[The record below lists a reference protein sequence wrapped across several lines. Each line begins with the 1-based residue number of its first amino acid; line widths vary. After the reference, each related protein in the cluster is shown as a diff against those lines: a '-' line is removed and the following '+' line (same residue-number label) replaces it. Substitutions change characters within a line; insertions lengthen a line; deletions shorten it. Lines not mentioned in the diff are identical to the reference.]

1 MSWRQS
7 EKSASKKIY
16 KVKPQ
21 RFVLLRLF
29 CFAAM
34 WGYGEINR
42 ICRKNYLSSPAGE
55 LTRRKPRLR
64 GYFASLKATNIC
76 SRGGYYLTAKFVV
89 TYCLVF
95 CRVRRLDA
103 PMPRERHKIFEK
115 GLFYRPLVG
124 TALAAVRYRR
134 SRYNNFDLFI
144 IGLLP
149 SRPTIIKLFTLPAF
163 RHFFSV

>member
-34 WGYGEINR
+34 WGHGETNR
-42 ICRKNYLSSPAGE
+42 DCRKNHLSSPAGE
-55 LTRRKPRLR
+55 LARRKPRLR
-64 GYFASLKATNIC
+64 GCFASLKATNIC
-76 SRGGYYLTAKFVV
+76 SRGGYYLIAKFVV

-103 PMPRERHKIFEK
+103 PTPRERQMCVASFWW
-115 GLFYRPLVG
+115 GRPGRLSAIG
-124 TALAAVRYRR
+124 G

-149 SRPTIIKLFTLPAF
+149 SRPTIIKLFTLAAF

>member
-42 ICRKNYLSSPAGE
+42 ICHKNYLSSPAGE
-55 LTRRKPRLR
+55 LARRKPRLR
-64 GYFASLKATNIC
+64 GCFSLLKATNIC
-76 SRGGYYLTAKFVV
+76 GRGGYYLTAKFVV

-103 PMPRERHKIFEK
+103 PTPRERQMSIANCSQ
-115 GLFYRPLVG
+115 GQPSRLSAIG
-124 TALAAVRYRR
+124 G

-149 SRPTIIKLFTLPAF
+149 SRPTIIKLFTLAAF